1 MLDPRKL
8 RGFCN
13 VRIFVGK
20 LYKKN
25 GRAPGNLL
33 LLYEYNF
40 KSSITILRFRPV
52 RKYFFYLQSTKRTS
66 LVTDVFVNETF
77 FLILYHCCW
86 VRFTENILDMSFR
99 KKEFN
104 EVGIIANCNRVHTKN
119 CNHIFQRLFK
129 DHLQRNIISQ
139 SYKNAHSQSVLIRP
153 LEA

>member
-1 MLDPRKL
+1 MLDPRKP

-20 LYKKN
+20 LFKKN

-52 RKYFFYLQSTKRTS
+52 RKYFCYLQSTKRTS
-66 LVTDVFVNETF
+66 LVTDV

-86 VRFTENILDMSFR
+86 VRFTENILDMSSE
-99 KKEFN
+99 KKKFN
-104 EVGIIANCNRVHTKN
+104 EAGMIAHCNRVHTKN
-119 CNHIFQRLFK
+119 CNHISKIFQRPSTKEYNFTE
-129 DHLQRNIISQ
+129 LQKCTFPVYSN
-139 SYKNAHSQSVLIRP
+139 KA
-153 LEA
+153 A